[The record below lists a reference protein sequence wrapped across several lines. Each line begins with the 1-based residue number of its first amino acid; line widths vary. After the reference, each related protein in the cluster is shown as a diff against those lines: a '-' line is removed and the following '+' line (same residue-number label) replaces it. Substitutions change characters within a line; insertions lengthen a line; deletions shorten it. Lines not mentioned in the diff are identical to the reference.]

1 MAGPGPDLLR
11 RRNLIP
17 LLLLG
22 LVLVLLSGW
31 RSFLYSRQ
39 LLIASQEQSYREV
52 LRVLPQGLLPHLM
65 VDDYVALEQDLAGVM
80 VDPSIAALLVVD
92 PRGRV
97 LAHLQRD
104 RPGGPPYLRYGP
116 SRLAPKSPGPIAPQP
131 GPGRPGP
138 GLAEEVRWQR
148 LEAGGSTLGWLRLSH
163 WSTGT
168 LAVVGVLARQY
179 LQLMAL
185 TLAVF
190 AGLLTAS
197 VLVVRREGRRREAQ
211 LEEQGLELLES
222 SLRDPL
228 TGLANRRGLEVL
240 LERAIARFNASPASK
255 GAADLLVICLIDLDD
270 FKPVNDRYG
279 HAVGDQLLVEV
290 GRRLCQCLR
299 TITPI
304 PGSTPSPDLSSDLT
318 PTLSHRLAPQL
329 APGGDPGSG
338 LARAADSGQGRL
350 ALAGERGVDQVA
362 RLGGDE
368 FVCILAGCATADQ
381 AEALA
386 QRILL
391 SLGQPFMVE
400 RHSLSVG
407 ASLGIACAAGSQAPA
422 PLALMQVADH
432 AMYVAKAKGKNH
444 FQLEQLHNPADLS
457 SA

>member
-39 LLIASQEQSYREV
+39 LLIDSQEQSYREV
-52 LRVLPQGLLPHLM
+52 LRVLPQGLLPHLV

-116 SRLAPKSPGPIAPQP
+116 NRLAPKSPGPIAPKP

-138 GLAEEVRWQR
+138 GLAAEVRWQR

-163 WSTGT
+163 WPTRT
-168 LAVVGVLARQY
+168 LAVVGILARQY

-185 TLAVF
+185 TLVVF
-190 AGLLTAS
+190 AVLLTAS

-211 LEEQGLELLES
+211 LEQQGLDLLEN

-228 TGLANRRGLEVL
+228 TGLANRRGLDLL
-240 LERAIARFNASPASK
+240 LEREIGRFNASRGSTS
-255 GAADLLVICLIDLDD
+255 GADLLVICLIDLDE
-270 FKPVNDRYG
+270 FKPINDRYG
-279 HAVGDQLLVEV
+279 HAVGDKLLVEV
-290 GRRLCQCLR
+290 GRRLCQGLR
-299 TITPI
+299 TMAPEMAA
-304 PGSTPSPDLSSDLT
+304 DLALD
-318 PTLSHRLAPQL
+318 L
-329 APGGDPGSG
+329 APGPEPGQLPAPG
-338 LARAADSGQGRL
+338 TGRL
-350 ALAGERGVDQVA
+350 ALPSDRGVDQVA

-368 FVCILAGCATADQ
+368 FVCILAGCATVAQ
-381 AEALA
+381 AQGLA
-386 QRILL
+386 QRILQ
-391 SLGQPFMVE
+391 SLGQPFALE
-400 RHSLSVG
+400 RHSLTLG
-407 ASLGIACAAGSQAPA
+407 ASLGIAYADGSQAPSA
-422 PLALMQVADH
+422 LALLQAADH
-432 AMYVAKAKGKNH
+432 AMYGAKAQGKNH
-444 FQLEQLHNPADLS
+444 VQFEHLHNPDDLS
-457 SA
+457 RPRPLPDQNGRG